1 MPISSLTF
9 DVPWAALCS
18 DNRKFKFRFHLSDKY
33 RDSKKLIGKLSLAA
47 AKKNGWPLAVV
58 DLGLYVLVR
67 EPDKRRR
74 DFNWSKNL
82 KDGITEGGGV
92 WEDDSQVR
100 EERWKFDTP
109 SKKNAGATIHIYLLE
124 EEREPRREH
133 PPSVVRKR
141 PAKNARNRRTD

>member
-1 MPISSLTF
+1 MEGAELAMAELIFT
-9 DVPWAALCS
+9 VPWAALCS
-18 DNRKFKFRFHLSDKY
+18 DNRKFIKNYILSGEY
-33 RDSKKLIGKLSLAA
+33 RDSKQLIGQLSLSA
-47 AKKNGWPLAVV
+47 AKMSGWPIAAV

-100 EERWKFDTP
+100 EERWKFAASD
-109 SKKNAGATIHIYLLE
+109 KQNAGATIHIWILE
-124 EEREPRREH
+124 EER
-133 PPSVVRKR
+133 
-141 PAKNARNRRTD
+141 

>member
-1 MPISSLTF
+1 MTTQLIF
-9 DVPWAALCS
+9 NVPWAALCS

-33 RDSKKLIGKLSLAA
+33 RNSKKLIGQMSLAA

-67 EPDKRRR
+67 EPDRRRR

-100 EERWKFDTP
+100 EERWKFDAP
-109 SKKNAGATIHIYLLE
+109 SKKNAGATIHIYVLE
-124 EEREPRREH
+124 EGETRHEH
-133 PPSVVRKR
+133 PPSAVRTR
-141 PAKNARNRRTD
+141 PAKNGRNRRAD